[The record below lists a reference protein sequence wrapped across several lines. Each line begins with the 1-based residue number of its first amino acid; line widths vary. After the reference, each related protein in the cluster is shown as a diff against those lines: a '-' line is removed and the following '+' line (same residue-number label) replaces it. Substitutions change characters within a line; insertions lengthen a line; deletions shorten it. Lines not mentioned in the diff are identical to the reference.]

1 MTTLG
6 MAMDGSKAPFR
17 SRLARGQYDAGAGLC
32 FLILLL
38 PIFWS
43 YEKDQRPG
51 RLFGKRLGRSWK
63 PLDGDLDR
71 TPRFLLPPSVMQGL

>member
-1 MTTLG
+1 MHLYSERFWKPIDDPFG
-6 MAMDGSKAPFR
+6 DGSKAPFG

-51 RLFGKRLGRSWK
+51 RLFGKRLGN
-63 PLDGDLDR
+63 DLEA
-71 TPRFLLPPSVMQGL
+71 VG